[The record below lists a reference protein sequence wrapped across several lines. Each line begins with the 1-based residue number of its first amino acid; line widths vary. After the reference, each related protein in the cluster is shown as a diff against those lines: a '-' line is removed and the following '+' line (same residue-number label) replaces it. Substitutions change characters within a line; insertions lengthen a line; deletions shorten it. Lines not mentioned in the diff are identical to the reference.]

1 MAVLRQFMHRATQA
15 LGEGM
20 TVGGGDDVIVV
31 ADEMARVRGMAA
43 QGGVVKMA
51 AVDVGVHIETA
62 DARQRRQTRA
72 ESRHQHDAAY
82 GSGADGTQI
91 MQQADG
97 AKAVRDEQ
105 GVAVGRTDGLR
116 QRRLPGGKIGMLAV
130 G

>member
-1 MAVLRQFMHRATQA
+1 
-15 LGEGM
+15 
-20 TVGGGDDVIVV
+20 
-31 ADEMARVRGMAA
+31 
-43 QGGVVKMA
+43 MA

-82 GSGADGTQI
+82 GSGADGAQI

-105 GVAVGRTDGLR
+105 GVVVGRTDGLR

-130 G
+130 GHGRNGGRDARRLQTRLQPGKPMVSGARAVAVDDVSVHGMLLCE